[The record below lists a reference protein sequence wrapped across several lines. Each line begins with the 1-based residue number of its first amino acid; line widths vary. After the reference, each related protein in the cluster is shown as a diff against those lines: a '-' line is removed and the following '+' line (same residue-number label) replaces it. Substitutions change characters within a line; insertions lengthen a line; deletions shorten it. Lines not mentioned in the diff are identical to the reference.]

1 MSFYRSPSSKQAYNW
16 REREA
21 EAKRKA
27 TEEQTKKGMQMTTQ
41 NFPSLGGVVNTK
53 EVAIGTQYSKL
64 AKDWAIDTEVLR
76 KKESDAK
83 FREAIDRREVRFRR
97 QESRGPQERYDY
109 DYEYTEDVA
118 SGPIYRSTVMS
129 DELGWTQI
137 SRKTKKIEREMTI
150 DELDERA
157 MEDDE
162 QDNSGYEHNAH
173 MFDSNRHDHDR
184 V

>member
-1 MSFYRSPSSKQAYNW
+1 MSFYRSPSGKQPYNW

-27 TEEQTKKGMQMTTQ
+27 AEEQTKKGMQMTTQ
-41 NFPSLGGVVNTK
+41 NFPSLGGAANTK
-53 EVAIGTQYSKL
+53 EVTIGTQYSKL
-64 AKDWAIDTEVLR
+64 AQDWAIDTEVRR

-83 FREAIDRREVRFRR
+83 FREATDRREVRFRR
-97 QESRGPQERYDY
+97 QESRGREERYE
-109 DYEYTEDVA
+109 YEYEEDVA
-118 SGPIYRSTVMS
+118 SGPTYRSTVIN
-129 DELGWTQI
+129 DELGWAQI
-137 SRKTKKIEREMTI
+137 SRKTKKTTREMTA
-150 DELDERA
+150 DELDDRA
-157 MEDDE
+157 MEDDD